1 MKKIG
6 LLALGLALALG
17 VVAEAGSIPADRVPL
32 QTYAVKKMN
41 CYLQPNGVQKG
52 WIDPGDYVVV
62 TQIRSDGWAYGSYPV
77 GNGRVSRW
85 FRADDLV
92 NNIGFANQE
101 RYSPK
106 ANTNTYTG
114 PDHSRKFGS
123 FNDNETLLVVSE
135 SGESRQ
141 FIYKLNNGGYKMA
154 WAPYWDCWDA
164 RQAGKQQVNNNVIN
178 KNPIVKP
185 VQRED
190 KKQEQSSSYGVWKAT
205 ARYTA
210 NTYDNPSLS
219 GARAGWVTAGSDL
232 EVLGENAKS
241 YFIRYWADNGA
252 KRERYVERTAVK
264 GLNEDKENKQ
274 QVNNNVI
281 NRNPI
286 VKPVQRED
294 KKQEQ
299 SSSYGVWKATARYRA
314 NTYDNPGLSG
324 ARAGW
329 VTAGSD
335 IEVLGEN
342 AKSYFIRYWADNGAK
357 RERYVER
364 TAVKGLNEDKENK
377 QQEQTSYK
385 VWSTVTSYTANTYD
399 TPDLSGTRAGWV
411 TSGSRIEVL
420 GETVKSYYIRY
431 WNDSGKPREKYVAKN
446 AVKVLGNLPHNPI
459 VKPVQREDKKQEQ
472 SSSYGVWKATA
483 RYRANTYD
491 NPNLSGARAGWV
503 TAGSDLEVLGEN
515 AKSYFIRYWADNGAK
530 RERYVERTAV
540 KGLNEDKEN
549 KKQVNNNV
557 INQNPI
563 VKPVQREDKKQ
574 EQSSS
579 YGVWK
584 ATARYR
590 ANTYDNP
597 NLSGAR
603 AGWVTAGSDLEVL
616 GENAKSYFIRYWADN
631 GAKRERY
638 VERTAVKGLNEDKEN
653 KKQEQTSYGVW
664 KATARYTANTYDN
677 PDLRGM
683 RAGRVTSGSDIEVLG
698 ENAKSY
704 FIRYWADNGA
714 KRERYVERTAVKG
727 LNEDKDDKN
736 IVPSGDYVWPIDA
749 YKISC
754 LYYYSGYNDKNK
766 TYNPIK
772 HDATYGRNP
781 SYGFYYWNAMD
792 IEAKNL
798 PVKATADGTVDRVAV
813 FPLSSY
819 GPHIIIRHK
828 DGRYSLYAHLKT
840 GSILVKEN
848 QEVKKGQ
855 QIANSGYSL
864 SKDKNPKQSWHLHFA
879 ITEVGA
885 WQYFRDRVSL
895 CYGNRVIGANKTQ
908 ASKDNYSK
916 DATEWFN
923 KHNGSYKTY

>member
-205 ARYTA
+205 ARYRA
-210 NTYDNPSLS
+210 NTYDNPNLS

-252 KRERYVERTAVK
+252 TRERYVERTAVK

-281 NRNPI
+281 N
-286 VKPVQRED
+286 K
-294 KKQEQ
+294 
-299 SSSYGVWKATARYRA
+299 
-314 NTYDNPGLSG
+314 
-324 ARAGW
+324 
-329 VTAGSD
+329 
-335 IEVLGEN
+335 
-342 AKSYFIRYWADNGAK
+342 
-357 RERYVER
+357 
-364 TAVKGLNEDKENK
+364 
-377 QQEQTSYK
+377 
-385 VWSTVTSYTANTYD
+385 
-399 TPDLSGTRAGWV
+399 
-411 TSGSRIEVL
+411 
-420 GETVKSYYIRY
+420 
-431 WNDSGKPREKYVAKN
+431 
-446 AVKVLGNLPHNPI
+446 NPI

-515 AKSYFIRYWADNGAK
+515 AKSYFIRYWADNGAT

-549 KKQVNNNV
+549 KQQVNNNV
-557 INQNPI
+557 INKNPI

-631 GAKRERY
+631 GATRERY

-653 KKQEQTSYGVW
+653 KQQVNNNVINKNPIVKPVQREDKKQEQSSSYGVW
-664 KATARYTANTYDN
+664 KATARYRANTYDN
-677 PDLRGM
+677 PNLSGA
-683 RAGRVTSGSDIEVLG
+683 RAGWVTAGSDLEVLG

-714 KRERYVERTAVKG
+714 TRERYVERTAVKG
-727 LNEDKDDKN
+727 LNEDKENKN
-736 IVPSGDYVWPIDA
+736 VVPSGDYIWPIDK
-749 YKISC
+749 YQITC
-754 LYYYSGYNDKNK
+754 LYYYQTGKPHASTHRGYTFDYMNSIDVSAAYGTPVYATASGVVEFVLSQPNSQYPE
-766 TYNPIK
+766 TSYGRHIIIK
-772 HDATYGRNP
+772 HDN
-781 SYGFYYWNAMD
+781 
-792 IEAKNL
+792 
-798 PVKATADGTVDRVAV
+798 GT
-813 FPLSSY
+813 
-819 GPHIIIRHK
+819 
-828 DGRYSLYAHLKT
+828 YSLYAHLSKT
-840 GSILVKEN
+840 IVSKN
-848 QEVKKGQ
+848 QKVNQGEK
-855 QIANSGYSL
+855 IAESGYSIYY
-864 SKDKNPKQSWHLHFA
+864 DKNRRRHESNHLHFA
-879 ITEVGA
+879 ITDISP
-885 WQYFRDRVSL
+885 WQYFRDKYNFL
-895 CYGNRVIGANKTQ
+895 YHINCKNNNKNKNNQ
-908 ASKDNYSK
+908 YSK
-916 DATEWFN
+916 ELIEWFN
-923 KHNGSYKTY
+923 KKNPITFN

>member
-32 QTYAVKKMN
+32 QTYAVKKLN

-114 PDHSRKFGS
+114 PDHSKKFGS

-164 RQAGKQQVNNNVIN
+164 RQAGKQQVNNNEIN
-178 KNPIVKP
+178 KNSIVKP

-190 KKQEQSSSYGVWKAT
+190 KKQEQTSYGVWKAT

-210 NTYDNPSLS
+210 NTYNNPDLR

-264 GLNEDKENKQ
+264 GMNEDKDNKQ

-281 NRNPI
+281 N
-286 VKPVQRED
+286 K
-294 KKQEQ
+294 
-299 SSSYGVWKATARYRA
+299 
-314 NTYDNPGLSG
+314 
-324 ARAGW
+324 
-329 VTAGSD
+329 
-335 IEVLGEN
+335 
-342 AKSYFIRYWADNGAK
+342 
-357 RERYVER
+357 
-364 TAVKGLNEDKENK
+364 
-377 QQEQTSYK
+377 
-385 VWSTVTSYTANTYD
+385 
-399 TPDLSGTRAGWV
+399 
-411 TSGSRIEVL
+411 
-420 GETVKSYYIRY
+420 
-431 WNDSGKPREKYVAKN
+431 
-446 AVKVLGNLPHNPI
+446 NPI

-549 KKQVNNNV
+549 KQQVNNNV
-557 INQNPI
+557 INKNPI

-603 AGWVTAGSDLEVL
+603 AGWITAGSDLEVL

-631 GAKRERY
+631 GATRERY
-638 VERTAVKGLNEDKEN
+638 VERTAVKG
-653 KKQEQTSYGVW
+653 
-664 KATARYTANTYDN
+664 
-677 PDLRGM
+677 M
-683 RAGRVTSGSDIEVLG
+683 
-698 ENAKSY
+698 
-704 FIRYWADNGA
+704 
-714 KRERYVERTAVKG
+714 
-727 LNEDKDDKN
+727 NEDKDNKN

-749 YKISC
+749 YNISC
-754 LYYYSGYNDKNK
+754 LFYYSGYNEK
-766 TYNPIK
+766 TKKYNPTI
-772 HDATYGRNP
+772 HRATYDKKP
-781 SYGFYYWNAMD
+781 EYHFYYWNAVD
-792 IEAKNL
+792 IAPPSTCRSL
-798 PVKATADGTVDRVAV
+798 PVKATADGTVEHVGNLD
-813 FPLSSY
+813 LKSY
-819 GPHIIIRHK
+819 GPHVIIHHK
-828 DGRYSLYAHLKT
+828 DGRYSLYAHLKKN
-840 GSILVKEN
+840 SILVKEK

-855 QIANSGYSL
+855 KIADSGFSL
-864 SKDKNPKQSWHLHFA
+864 AKDKNKKYTIQSWHLHFA

-895 CYGNRVIGANKTQ
+895 CYGDRVIGANKTK
-908 ASKDNYSK
+908 ASEDKYSQ
-916 DATEWFN
+916 DATEWFD
-923 KHNGSYKTY
+923 KHKGSYGIY

>member
-32 QTYAVKKMN
+32 QTYAVKTMN

-205 ARYTA
+205 ARYRA

-252 KRERYVERTAVK
+252 TRERYVERTAVK
-264 GLNEDKENKQ
+264 GLNEDKENKK

-281 NRNPI
+281 NKNPI

-314 NTYDNPGLSG
+314 NTYDNPS
-324 ARAGW
+324 
-329 VTAGSD
+329 
-335 IEVLGEN
+335 
-342 AKSYFIRYWADNGAK
+342 
-357 RERYVER
+357 
-364 TAVKGLNEDKENK
+364 
-377 QQEQTSYK
+377 
-385 VWSTVTSYTANTYD
+385 
-399 TPDLSGTRAGWV
+399 
-411 TSGSRIEVL
+411 
-420 GETVKSYYIRY
+420 
-431 WNDSGKPREKYVAKN
+431 
-446 AVKVLGNLPHNPI
+446 
-459 VKPVQREDKKQEQ
+459 
-472 SSSYGVWKATA
+472 
-483 RYRANTYD
+483 
-491 NPNLSGARAGWV
+491 LSGARAGWV

-515 AKSYFIRYWADNGAK
+515 AKSYFIRYWADNGAT

-557 INQNPI
+557 INKNPI

-584 ATARYR
+584 ATARY
-590 ANTYDNP
+590 
-597 NLSGAR
+597 
-603 AGWVTAGSDLEVL
+603 
-616 GENAKSYFIRYWADN
+616 
-631 GAKRERY
+631 
-638 VERTAVKGLNEDKEN
+638 
-653 KKQEQTSYGVW
+653 
-664 KATARYTANTYDN
+664 TANTYDN
-677 PDLRGM
+677 PDLRGA

-704 FIRYWADNGA
+704 YIRYWADNGA
-714 KRERYVERTAVKG
+714 TRERYVERTAVKG
-727 LNEDKDDKN
+727 LNEKPQ
-736 IVPSGDYVWPIDA
+736 PSDNDSTSYWDGKVNTQLA
-749 YKISC
+749 N
-754 LYYYSGYNDKNK
+754 LYNLCYRSKS
-766 TYNPIK
+766 TYNPFK
-772 HDATYGRNP
+772 KSYTDDKGVYHPTNCTWYAFGR
-781 SYGFYYWNAMD
+781 M
-792 IEAKNL
+792 
-798 PVKATADGTVDRVAV
+798 
-813 FPLSSY
+813 
-819 GPHIIIRHK
+819 
-828 DGRYSLYAHLKT
+828 
-840 GSILVKEN
+840 
-848 QEVKKGQ
+848 QEVCGIKLKASGNAKTWGDAEKSDNNV
-855 QIANSGYSL
+855 IVNKTISSKCVGVRMTGGGGAGHVVFIEYVDNSGYVY
-864 SKDKNPKQSWHLHFA
+864 F
-879 ITEVGA
+879 TEA
-885 WQYFRDRVSL
+885 NF
-895 CYGNRVIGANKTQ
+895 NNKTDLKVRKE
-908 ASKDNYSK
+908 AKSFFDNY
-916 DATEWFN
+916 TWFIHP
-923 KHNGSYKTY
+923 K

>member
-6 LLALGLALALG
+6 LLALGLALAFG

-106 ANTNTYTG
+106 ANTYTYTG

-178 KNPIVKP
+178 RNPIVKP

-205 ARYTA
+205 ARYRA

-264 GLNEDKENKQ
+264 GLNEDKDNKQ

-281 NRNPI
+281 NKNPI

-314 NTYDNPGLSG
+314 NTYDNPS
-324 ARAGW
+324 
-329 VTAGSD
+329 
-335 IEVLGEN
+335 
-342 AKSYFIRYWADNGAK
+342 
-357 RERYVER
+357 
-364 TAVKGLNEDKENK
+364 
-377 QQEQTSYK
+377 
-385 VWSTVTSYTANTYD
+385 
-399 TPDLSGTRAGWV
+399 
-411 TSGSRIEVL
+411 
-420 GETVKSYYIRY
+420 
-431 WNDSGKPREKYVAKN
+431 
-446 AVKVLGNLPHNPI
+446 
-459 VKPVQREDKKQEQ
+459 
-472 SSSYGVWKATA
+472 
-483 RYRANTYD
+483 
-491 NPNLSGARAGWV
+491 LSGARAGWV

-540 KGLNEDKEN
+540 KGLNEDKDN
-549 KKQVNNNV
+549 KQQVNNNV
-557 INQNPI
+557 INKNPI

-574 EQSSS
+574 EQASS

-603 AGWVTAGSDLEVL
+603 AGWVTAGS
-616 GENAKSYFIRYWADN
+616 S
-631 GAKRERY
+631 
-638 VERTAVKGLNEDKEN
+638 
-653 KKQEQTSYGVW
+653 
-664 KATARYTANTYDN
+664 
-677 PDLRGM
+677 
-683 RAGRVTSGSDIEVLG
+683 IEVLG

-704 FIRYWADNGA
+704 YIRYWTDNGTP
-714 KRERYVERTAVKG
+714 RERYVERTAVKG
-727 LNEDKDDKN
+727 LNEDKDNKN
-736 IVPSGDYVWPIDA
+736 VVPSGDYIWPIDK
-749 YKISC
+749 YQITC
-754 LYYYSGYNDKNK
+754 LYYYQTGKPHASTHRGYTFDYMNSIDVSAAYGTPVYATASGVVEFVLSQPNSQYPE
-766 TYNPIK
+766 TSYGRHIIIK
-772 HDATYGRNP
+772 HDN
-781 SYGFYYWNAMD
+781 
-792 IEAKNL
+792 
-798 PVKATADGTVDRVAV
+798 GT
-813 FPLSSY
+813 
-819 GPHIIIRHK
+819 
-828 DGRYSLYAHLKT
+828 YSLYAHLSKT
-840 GSILVKEN
+840 IVSKN
-848 QEVKKGQ
+848 QKVNQGEK
-855 QIANSGYSL
+855 IAESGYSIYY
-864 SKDKNPKQSWHLHFA
+864 DKNRRRHESNHLHFA
-879 ITEVGA
+879 ITDISP
-885 WQYFRDRVSL
+885 WQYFRDKYNFL
-895 CYGNRVIGANKTQ
+895 YHINCKNNNKNKNNQ
-908 ASKDNYSK
+908 YSK
-916 DATEWFN
+916 ELIEWFN
-923 KHNGSYKTY
+923 KKNPITFN

>member
-178 KNPIVKP
+178 KNPVVKP

-190 KKQEQSSSYGVWKAT
+190 KKQEQTSYGVWKAT

-210 NTYDNPSLS
+210 NTYDNPDLR
-219 GARAGWVTAGSDL
+219 GARAGWITS
-232 EVLGENAKS
+232 
-241 YFIRYWADNGA
+241 
-252 KRERYVERTAVK
+252 
-264 GLNEDKENKQ
+264 
-274 QVNNNVI
+274 
-281 NRNPI
+281 
-286 VKPVQRED
+286 
-294 KKQEQ
+294 
-299 SSSYGVWKATARYRA
+299 
-314 NTYDNPGLSG
+314 
-324 ARAGW
+324 
-329 VTAGSD
+329 GSD

-342 AKSYFIRYWADNGAK
+342 AKSYFIRYWADNGAT

-364 TAVKGLNEDKENK
+364 TAVKGLNEGKENK
-377 QQEQTSYK
+377 KQVNNNVINK
-385 VWSTVTSYTANTYD
+385 
-399 TPDLSGTRAGWV
+399 
-411 TSGSRIEVL
+411 
-420 GETVKSYYIRY
+420 
-431 WNDSGKPREKYVAKN
+431 
-446 AVKVLGNLPHNPI
+446 NPI

-472 SSSYGVWKATA
+472 SSSYGVWEATA
-483 RYRANTYD
+483 RYTANTYD
-491 NPNLSGARAGWV
+491 NPDLRGARAGWI
-503 TAGSDLEVLGEN
+503 TSGSDIEVLGEN

-557 INQNPI
+557 INKNPI

-584 ATARYR
+584 ATARY
-590 ANTYDNP
+590 
-597 NLSGAR
+597 
-603 AGWVTAGSDLEVL
+603 
-616 GENAKSYFIRYWADN
+616 
-631 GAKRERY
+631 
-638 VERTAVKGLNEDKEN
+638 
-653 KKQEQTSYGVW
+653 
-664 KATARYTANTYDN
+664 TANTYDN
-677 PDLRGM
+677 PDLRGA

-704 FIRYWADNGA
+704 YIRYWADNGA
-714 KRERYVERTAVKG
+714 TRERYVERTAVKG
-727 LNEDKDDKN
+727 LNEKPQ
-736 IVPSGDYVWPIDA
+736 PSD
-749 YKISC
+749 
-754 LYYYSGYNDKNK
+754 NDSTSYWDGKVNTQLANLSNLCYRSK
-766 TYNPIK
+766 STYNPFK
-772 HDATYGRNP
+772 KSYTDDKGVYHPTNCTWYAFGR
-781 SYGFYYWNAMD
+781 M
-792 IEAKNL
+792 
-798 PVKATADGTVDRVAV
+798 
-813 FPLSSY
+813 
-819 GPHIIIRHK
+819 
-828 DGRYSLYAHLKT
+828 
-840 GSILVKEN
+840 
-848 QEVKKGQ
+848 QEVCGIKLKASGNAKTWGDAEKSDNNV
-855 QIANSGYSL
+855 IVNKTISSKCVGVRMTGGGGAGHVVFIEYVDNSGYVY
-864 SKDKNPKQSWHLHFA
+864 F
-879 ITEVGA
+879 TEA
-885 WQYFRDRVSL
+885 NF
-895 CYGNRVIGANKTQ
+895 NNKTDLKVRKE
-908 ASKDNYSK
+908 AKSFFDNY
-916 DATEWFN
+916 TWFIHP
-923 KHNGSYKTY
+923 K

>member
-164 RQAGKQQVNNNVIN
+164 RQAGKQQANNNVINKNPIVKPVKREEKKQEQTSYGVWKATARYTANTYDNPDLRGTRAGWITSGSDIEVLGENAKSYFIRYWADNGATRERYVERTAVKGLNEDKENKKQVNNNVIN

-205 ARYTA
+205 ARYTANTYDNPDLRGARAGWITSGSDIEVLGENAKSYFIRYWADNGAKRERYVERTAVKGLNEDKENKKQVNNNVINKNPIVKPVQREDKKQEQSSSYGVWKATARYRA

-281 NRNPI
+281 N
-286 VKPVQRED
+286 K
-294 KKQEQ
+294 
-299 SSSYGVWKATARYRA
+299 
-314 NTYDNPGLSG
+314 
-324 ARAGW
+324 
-329 VTAGSD
+329 
-335 IEVLGEN
+335 
-342 AKSYFIRYWADNGAK
+342 
-357 RERYVER
+357 
-364 TAVKGLNEDKENK
+364 
-377 QQEQTSYK
+377 
-385 VWSTVTSYTANTYD
+385 
-399 TPDLSGTRAGWV
+399 
-411 TSGSRIEVL
+411 
-420 GETVKSYYIRY
+420 
-431 WNDSGKPREKYVAKN
+431 
-446 AVKVLGNLPHNPI
+446 NPI

-491 NPNLSGARAGWV
+491 NPNLSGARAGW
-503 TAGSDLEVLGEN
+503 
-515 AKSYFIRYWADNGAK
+515 I
-530 RERYVERTAV
+530 
-540 KGLNEDKEN
+540 
-549 KKQVNNNV
+549 
-557 INQNPI
+557 
-563 VKPVQREDKKQ
+563 
-574 EQSSS
+574 
-579 YGVWK
+579 
-584 ATARYR
+584 
-590 ANTYDNP
+590 
-597 NLSGAR
+597 
-603 AGWVTAGSDLEVL
+603 
-616 GENAKSYFIRYWADN
+616 
-631 GAKRERY
+631 
-638 VERTAVKGLNEDKEN
+638 
-653 KKQEQTSYGVW
+653 
-664 KATARYTANTYDN
+664 
-677 PDLRGM
+677 
-683 RAGRVTSGSDIEVLG
+683 TSGSDIEVLG

-727 LNEDKDDKN
+727 LNEDKENKN
-736 IVPSGDYVWPIDA
+736 VVPSGDYIWPIDK
-749 YKISC
+749 YQITC
-754 LYYYSGYNDKNK
+754 LYYYQTGKPHASTHRGYTFDYMNSIDVSAAYGTPVYATASGVVEFVLSQPNSQYPE
-766 TYNPIK
+766 TSYGRHIIIK
-772 HDATYGRNP
+772 HDN
-781 SYGFYYWNAMD
+781 
-792 IEAKNL
+792 
-798 PVKATADGTVDRVAV
+798 GT
-813 FPLSSY
+813 
-819 GPHIIIRHK
+819 
-828 DGRYSLYAHLKT
+828 YSLYAHLSKT
-840 GSILVKEN
+840 IVSKN
-848 QEVKKGQ
+848 QKVNQGEK
-855 QIANSGYSL
+855 IAESGYSIYY
-864 SKDKNPKQSWHLHFA
+864 DKNRRRHESNHLHFA
-879 ITEVGA
+879 ITDISP
-885 WQYFRDRVSL
+885 WQYFRDKYNFL
-895 CYGNRVIGANKTQ
+895 YHINCKNNNKNKNNQ
-908 ASKDNYSK
+908 YSK
-916 DATEWFN
+916 ELIEWFN
-923 KHNGSYKTY
+923 KKNPITFN

>member
-32 QTYAVKKMN
+32 QTYAVKKLN

-92 NNIGFANQE
+92 NNIGFTNQE

-210 NTYDNPSLS
+210 NTYDNPDLR
-219 GARAGWVTAGSDL
+219 GARAGWITNGSDI

-274 QVNNNVI
+274 QVNNNV
-281 NRNPI
+281 
-286 VKPVQRED
+286 
-294 KKQEQ
+294 
-299 SSSYGVWKATARYRA
+299 S
-314 NTYDNPGLSG
+314 
-324 ARAGW
+324 
-329 VTAGSD
+329 
-335 IEVLGEN
+335 
-342 AKSYFIRYWADNGAK
+342 
-357 RERYVER
+357 
-364 TAVKGLNEDKENK
+364 NK
-377 QQEQTSYK
+377 
-385 VWSTVTSYTANTYD
+385 
-399 TPDLSGTRAGWV
+399 
-411 TSGSRIEVL
+411 
-420 GETVKSYYIRY
+420 
-431 WNDSGKPREKYVAKN
+431 
-446 AVKVLGNLPHNPI
+446 NPI

-503 TAGSDLEVLGEN
+503 TVGSALEVLGEN

-557 INQNPI
+557 INRNPI

-574 EQSSS
+574 EQAS
-579 YGVWK
+579 
-584 ATARYR
+584 
-590 ANTYDNP
+590 
-597 NLSGAR
+597 
-603 AGWVTAGSDLEVL
+603 
-616 GENAKSYFIRYWADN
+616 
-631 GAKRERY
+631 
-638 VERTAVKGLNEDKEN
+638 
-653 KKQEQTSYGVW
+653 SYGVW

-727 LNEDKDDKN
+727 LNEYKDDN
-736 IVPSGDYVWPIDA
+736 QIGEYVWPIDA

-792 IEAKNL
+792 IEAKNV

>member
-114 PDHSRKFGS
+114 SDHSRKFGS
-123 FNDNETLLVVSE
+123 FNDNEPILVVSD
-135 SGESRQ
+135 SGQSRQ
-141 FIYKLNNGGYKMA
+141 FIYKVNGGGYKMA

-164 RQAGKQQVNNNVIN
+164 RQAGKQQLNNNVIN

-205 ARYTA
+205 ARYRA

-281 NRNPI
+281 NKNPI

-314 NTYDNPGLSG
+314 NTYDNPS
-324 ARAGW
+324 
-329 VTAGSD
+329 
-335 IEVLGEN
+335 
-342 AKSYFIRYWADNGAK
+342 
-357 RERYVER
+357 
-364 TAVKGLNEDKENK
+364 
-377 QQEQTSYK
+377 
-385 VWSTVTSYTANTYD
+385 
-399 TPDLSGTRAGWV
+399 
-411 TSGSRIEVL
+411 
-420 GETVKSYYIRY
+420 
-431 WNDSGKPREKYVAKN
+431 
-446 AVKVLGNLPHNPI
+446 
-459 VKPVQREDKKQEQ
+459 
-472 SSSYGVWKATA
+472 
-483 RYRANTYD
+483 
-491 NPNLSGARAGWV
+491 LSGARAGWV

-549 KKQVNNNV
+549 KQQVNNNV
-557 INQNPI
+557 INKNPI

-597 NLSGAR
+597 SLSGAR

-653 KKQEQTSYGVW
+653 INNNNNSSSFYQWSG
-664 KATARYTANTYDN
+664 KAKYRTNTYDN
-677 PDLRGM
+677 ESLSGA
-683 RAGRVTSGSDIEVLG
+683 RAGWVTAGSDVVVLA
-698 ENAKSY
+698 ENSKSF
-704 FIRYWADNGA
+704 FIRYWTDNGDP
-714 KRERYVERTAVKG
+714 RERYVMKSAIQKIADGAMYGVNKAVEAEKKE
-727 LNEDKDDKN
+727 NY
-736 IVPSGDYVWPIDA
+736 IWPVDC
-749 YKISC
+749 YKIST
-754 LYYYSGYNDKNK
+754 LYYYLDRNKEHNYVHSSSWRTGEGSGEFDHHES
-766 TYNPIK
+766 I
-772 HDATYGRNP
+772 
-781 SYGFYYWNAMD
+781 D
-792 IEAKNL
+792 IAV
-798 PVKATADGTVDRVAV
+798 PTGYSVRATAAGVVVHAYNMFDQ
-813 FPLSSY
+813 Y
-819 GPHIIIRHK
+819 GKVVIIRHANNV
-828 DGRYSLYAHLKT
+828 YSLYGHLSRINVAKGANVSQGDIIGQSGNT
-840 GSILVKEN
+840 G
-848 QEVKKGQ
+848 
-855 QIANSGYSL
+855 NSTGA
-864 SKDKNPKQSWHLHFA
+864 HLHFA
-879 ITEVGA
+879 ISKFNDQNMNT
-885 WQYFRDRVSL
+885 WKYFRDKYKFS
-895 CYGNRVIGANKTQ
+895 YPTNGITANKKH
-908 ASKDNYSK
+908 SDRDSYSK
-916 DATEWFN
+916 EAIQWLNSHPHETW
-923 KHNGSYKTY
+923 

>member
-210 NTYDNPSLS
+210 NTYDNPNLS

-252 KRERYVERTAVK
+252 TRERYVERTAVK
-264 GLNEDKENKQ
+264 GMNEDKENKQ

-281 NRNPI
+281 NKNPI

-299 SSSYGVWKATARYRA
+299 SSSYGVWKATARY
-314 NTYDNPGLSG
+314 T
-324 ARAGW
+324 
-329 VTAGSD
+329 
-335 IEVLGEN
+335 
-342 AKSYFIRYWADNGAK
+342 
-357 RERYVER
+357 
-364 TAVKGLNEDKENK
+364 
-377 QQEQTSYK
+377 
-385 VWSTVTSYTANTYD
+385 
-399 TPDLSGTRAGWV
+399 
-411 TSGSRIEVL
+411 
-420 GETVKSYYIRY
+420 
-431 WNDSGKPREKYVAKN
+431 
-446 AVKVLGNLPHNPI
+446 
-459 VKPVQREDKKQEQ
+459 
-472 SSSYGVWKATA
+472 
-483 RYRANTYD
+483 ANTYD

-515 AKSYFIRYWADNGAK
+515 AKSYFIRYWADNGAT

-540 KGLNEDKEN
+540 KGMNEDKEN
-549 KKQVNNNV
+549 KQQVNNNV
-557 INQNPI
+557 INKNPI

-584 ATARYR
+584 ATARY
-590 ANTYDNP
+590 
-597 NLSGAR
+597 
-603 AGWVTAGSDLEVL
+603 
-616 GENAKSYFIRYWADN
+616 
-631 GAKRERY
+631 
-638 VERTAVKGLNEDKEN
+638 
-653 KKQEQTSYGVW
+653 
-664 KATARYTANTYDN
+664 TANTYDN
-677 PDLRGM
+677 PDLRGA

-704 FIRYWADNGA
+704 YIRYWADNGA
-714 KRERYVERTAVKG
+714 TRERYVERTAVKG
-727 LNEDKDDKN
+727 LNEKPQ
-736 IVPSGDYVWPIDA
+736 PSD
-749 YKISC
+749 
-754 LYYYSGYNDKNK
+754 NDSTSYWDGKVNTQLANLSNLCYRSK
-766 TYNPIK
+766 STYNPFK
-772 HDATYGRNP
+772 KSYTDDKGVYHPTNCTWYAFGR
-781 SYGFYYWNAMD
+781 M
-792 IEAKNL
+792 
-798 PVKATADGTVDRVAV
+798 
-813 FPLSSY
+813 
-819 GPHIIIRHK
+819 
-828 DGRYSLYAHLKT
+828 
-840 GSILVKEN
+840 
-848 QEVKKGQ
+848 QEVCGIKLKASGNAKTWGDAEKSDNNV
-855 QIANSGYSL
+855 IVNKTISSKCVGVRMTGGGGAGHVVFIEYVDNSGYVY
-864 SKDKNPKQSWHLHFA
+864 F
-879 ITEVGA
+879 TEA
-885 WQYFRDRVSL
+885 NF
-895 CYGNRVIGANKTQ
+895 NNKTDLKVRKE
-908 ASKDNYSK
+908 AKSFFDNY
-916 DATEWFN
+916 TWFIHP
-923 KHNGSYKTY
+923 K

>member
-205 ARYTA
+205 ARY
-210 NTYDNPSLS
+210 
-219 GARAGWVTAGSDL
+219 
-232 EVLGENAKS
+232 
-241 YFIRYWADNGA
+241 
-252 KRERYVERTAVK
+252 
-264 GLNEDKENKQ
+264 
-274 QVNNNVI
+274 
-281 NRNPI
+281 
-286 VKPVQRED
+286 
-294 KKQEQ
+294 
-299 SSSYGVWKATARYRA
+299 
-314 NTYDNPGLSG
+314 
-324 ARAGW
+324 
-329 VTAGSD
+329 
-335 IEVLGEN
+335 
-342 AKSYFIRYWADNGAK
+342 
-357 RERYVER
+357 
-364 TAVKGLNEDKENK
+364 
-377 QQEQTSYK
+377 
-385 VWSTVTSYTANTYD
+385 
-399 TPDLSGTRAGWV
+399 
-411 TSGSRIEVL
+411 
-420 GETVKSYYIRY
+420 
-431 WNDSGKPREKYVAKN
+431 
-446 AVKVLGNLPHNPI
+446 
-459 VKPVQREDKKQEQ
+459 
-472 SSSYGVWKATA
+472 
-483 RYRANTYD
+483 RANTYD

-557 INQNPI
+557 INKNPI

-584 ATARYR
+584 ATARY
-590 ANTYDNP
+590 
-597 NLSGAR
+597 
-603 AGWVTAGSDLEVL
+603 
-616 GENAKSYFIRYWADN
+616 
-631 GAKRERY
+631 
-638 VERTAVKGLNEDKEN
+638 
-653 KKQEQTSYGVW
+653 
-664 KATARYTANTYDN
+664 TANTYDN
-677 PDLRGM
+677 PDLRGA
-683 RAGRVTSGSDIEVLG
+683 RAGWITSGSDIEVLG

-727 LNEDKDDKN
+727 LNEDKENKKQVNNNRINTNPIVKSVQREDKKQEQSSSYGVWKATARYTAN
-736 IVPSGDYVWPIDA
+736 TYDNPDLRGARAGWITSGSDIEVLGENAKSYFIRYWADNGATRERYVERTAVKGLNEDKEIINNNNNSSSFSQWSGKAKYRTNTYDNESLSGARAGWVTAGSDVVVLAENSKSFFIRYWTDNGDPRERYVMKSAIQKIADGAMYGVNKAVEAAKKENYIWPVDS
-749 YKISC
+749 YKIST
-754 LYYYSGYNDKNK
+754 LYYYLTVNAKDDYKHSSGWSQGEGAGQFDHHESIDIAVPVGYSVRATAAGTVVHAYDMGYKK
-766 TYNPIK
+766 SYGKVVIIK
-772 HDATYGRNP
+772 HDN
-781 SYGFYYWNAMD
+781 D
-792 IEAKNL
+792 
-798 PVKATADGTVDRVAV
+798 V
-813 FPLSSY
+813 
-819 GPHIIIRHK
+819 
-828 DGRYSLYAHLKT
+828 YSLYGHLSQINVSKGATVSQGDTIGKSGNT
-840 GSILVKEN
+840 G
-848 QEVKKGQ
+848 
-855 QIANSGYSL
+855 NSTGA
-864 SKDKNPKQSWHLHFA
+864 HLHFA
-879 ITEVGA
+879 ISKFNDQNMNM
-885 WQYFRDRVSL
+885 WKYFRDKYNLS
-895 CYGNRVIGANKTQ
+895 YPTNGINANKLHSNSDEF
-908 ASKDNYSK
+908 SKEAIQWLNSHPHE
-916 DATEWFN
+916 TW
-923 KHNGSYKTY
+923 

>member
-178 KNPIVKP
+178 RNPIVKP

-205 ARYTA
+205 ARYRA

-264 GLNEDKENKQ
+264 GLNEDKDNKQ

-281 NRNPI
+281 NKNPI

-314 NTYDNPGLSG
+314 NTYDNPSLSG
-324 ARAGW
+324 ARVGW

-335 IEVLGEN
+335 LEVLGEN
-342 AKSYFIRYWADNGAK
+342 AKSYYIRYWTDNGSP

-377 QQEQTSYK
+377 KQ
-385 VWSTVTSYTANTYD
+385 VNNNVIN
-399 TPDLSGTRAGWV
+399 R
-411 TSGSRIEVL
+411 
-420 GETVKSYYIRY
+420 
-431 WNDSGKPREKYVAKN
+431 
-446 AVKVLGNLPHNPI
+446 NPI

-472 SSSYGVWKATA
+472 ASSYGVWKATA

-503 TAGSDLEVLGEN
+503 TAGS
-515 AKSYFIRYWADNGAK
+515 S
-530 RERYVERTAV
+530 
-540 KGLNEDKEN
+540 
-549 KKQVNNNV
+549 
-557 INQNPI
+557 
-563 VKPVQREDKKQ
+563 
-574 EQSSS
+574 
-579 YGVWK
+579 
-584 ATARYR
+584 
-590 ANTYDNP
+590 
-597 NLSGAR
+597 
-603 AGWVTAGSDLEVL
+603 
-616 GENAKSYFIRYWADN
+616 
-631 GAKRERY
+631 
-638 VERTAVKGLNEDKEN
+638 
-653 KKQEQTSYGVW
+653 
-664 KATARYTANTYDN
+664 
-677 PDLRGM
+677 
-683 RAGRVTSGSDIEVLG
+683 IEVLG

-704 FIRYWADNGA
+704 YIRYWTDNGTP
-714 KRERYVERTAVKG
+714 RERYVERTAVKG
-727 LNEDKDDKN
+727 LNEDKDNKN
-736 IVPSGDYVWPIDA
+736 VVPSGDYIWPIDK
-749 YKISC
+749 YQITC
-754 LYYYSGYNDKNK
+754 LYYYQTGKPHASTHRGYTFDYMNSIDVSAAYGTPVYATASGVVEFVLSQPNSQYPE
-766 TYNPIK
+766 TSYGRHIIIK
-772 HDATYGRNP
+772 HDN
-781 SYGFYYWNAMD
+781 
-792 IEAKNL
+792 
-798 PVKATADGTVDRVAV
+798 GT
-813 FPLSSY
+813 
-819 GPHIIIRHK
+819 
-828 DGRYSLYAHLKT
+828 YSLYAHLSKT
-840 GSILVKEN
+840 IVSKN
-848 QEVKKGQ
+848 QKVNQGEK
-855 QIANSGYSL
+855 IAESGYSIYY
-864 SKDKNPKQSWHLHFA
+864 DKNRRRHESNHLHFA
-879 ITEVGA
+879 ITDISP
-885 WQYFRDRVSL
+885 WQYFRDKYNFL
-895 CYGNRVIGANKTQ
+895 YHINCKNNNKNKNNQ
-908 ASKDNYSK
+908 YSK
-916 DATEWFN
+916 ELIEWFN
-923 KHNGSYKTY
+923 KKNPITFN

>member
-32 QTYAVKKMN
+32 QTYAVKKLN

-92 NNIGFANQE
+92 NNIGFTNQE

-205 ARYTA
+205 ARYRA

-281 NRNPI
+281 N
-286 VKPVQRED
+286 K
-294 KKQEQ
+294 
-299 SSSYGVWKATARYRA
+299 
-314 NTYDNPGLSG
+314 
-324 ARAGW
+324 
-329 VTAGSD
+329 
-335 IEVLGEN
+335 
-342 AKSYFIRYWADNGAK
+342 
-357 RERYVER
+357 
-364 TAVKGLNEDKENK
+364 
-377 QQEQTSYK
+377 
-385 VWSTVTSYTANTYD
+385 
-399 TPDLSGTRAGWV
+399 
-411 TSGSRIEVL
+411 
-420 GETVKSYYIRY
+420 
-431 WNDSGKPREKYVAKN
+431 
-446 AVKVLGNLPHNPI
+446 NPI

-549 KKQVNNNV
+549 KKQVNSNT
-557 INQNPI
+557 INTNPI
-563 VKPVQREDKKQ
+563 VKSVQREEKK
-574 EQSSS
+574 ES
-579 YGVWK
+579 
-584 ATARYR
+584 
-590 ANTYDNP
+590 N
-597 NLSGAR
+597 NLSCGCSNSY
-603 AGWVTAGSDLEVL
+603 AGNYIVNTSRLPLTMRSGHGSNYGKVTSIPKGTTVTVSASNGTWAHVNYNGSDGYASMQYLKKVEEGSISTGL
-616 GENAKSYFIRYWADN
+616 IKGIEGSISKSNAS
-631 GAKRERY
+631 
-638 VERTAVKGLNEDKEN
+638 
-653 KKQEQTSYGVW
+653 TSIVQQ
-664 KATARYTANTYDN
+664 K
-677 PDLRGM
+677 
-683 RAGRVTSGSDIEVLG
+683 IE
-698 ENAKSY
+698 
-704 FIRYWADNGA
+704 
-714 KRERYVERTAVKG
+714 
-727 LNEDKDDKN
+727 
-736 IVPSGDYVWPIDA
+736 
-749 YKISC
+749 
-754 LYYYSGYNDKNK
+754 
-766 TYNPIK
+766 
-772 HDATYGRNP
+772 
-781 SYGFYYWNAMD
+781 
-792 IEAKNL
+792 
-798 PVKATADGTVDRVAV
+798 
-813 FPLSSY
+813 
-819 GPHIIIRHK
+819 
-828 DGRYSLYAHLKT
+828 SLYAQHYNIARKGNCYYFAKGIFNKLFGALVNGINNGDNTYLDGYSNAYIIKKVHDANYVEGKYKT
-840 GSILVKEN
+840 NIPVNSNYIAQIKEAFLLSKPGCFV
-848 QEVKKGQ
+848 QMALRKK
-855 QIANSGYSL
+855 ANSKGDCGSPHSAIIY
-864 SKDKNPKQSWHLHFA
+864 KIDNEGVTFYEANWTRGQVTITNKQTWNSFA
-879 ITEVGA
+879 QNT
-885 WQYFRDRVSL
+885 
-895 CYGNRVIGANKTQ
+895 IGFTIYAPN
-908 ASKDNYSK
+908 NYRLK
-916 DATEWFN
+916 
-923 KHNGSYKTY
+923 

>member
-6 LLALGLALALG
+6 LLALGFALAFG

-92 NNIGFANQE
+92 NNIGFTNQE

-190 KKQEQSSSYGVWKAT
+190 KKQEQSSSYGLWKATARYTANTYDNPDLRGARAGWITNGSDIEVLGENAKSYFIRYWTDNGSPRERYVERTAVKGLNEDKENKKQVNNNVINKNPIVKPVQREDKKQEQSSSYGVWKAT
-205 ARYTA
+205 ARYRANTYDNPNLRGARAGWVTAGSDIEVLGENAKSYFIRYWADNGAKRERYVERTAVKGLNEDKENKQQVNNNVINKNPIVKPVQREDKKQEQSSSYGVWKATARYRA

-264 GLNEDKENKQ
+264 GLNEDKENK
-274 QVNNNVI
+274 
-281 NRNPI
+281 
-286 VKPVQRED
+286 
-294 KKQEQ
+294 KQEQ
-299 SSSYGVWKATARYRA
+299 S
-314 NTYDNPGLSG
+314 
-324 ARAGW
+324 
-329 VTAGSD
+329 
-335 IEVLGEN
+335 
-342 AKSYFIRYWADNGAK
+342 
-357 RERYVER
+357 
-364 TAVKGLNEDKENK
+364 
-377 QQEQTSYK
+377 SYK

-420 GETVKSYYIRY
+420 GENVKSYYIRY

-491 NPNLSGARAGWV
+491 NPSLSGARAGWV

-540 KGLNEDKEN
+540 KGLNEDK
-549 KKQVNNNV
+549 
-557 INQNPI
+557 
-563 VKPVQREDKKQ
+563 
-574 EQSSS
+574 
-579 YGVWK
+579 
-584 ATARYR
+584 
-590 ANTYDNP
+590 DN
-597 NLSGAR
+597 
-603 AGWVTAGSDLEVL
+603 
-616 GENAKSYFIRYWADN
+616 
-631 GAKRERY
+631 
-638 VERTAVKGLNEDKEN
+638 
-653 KKQEQTSYGVW
+653 
-664 KATARYTANTYDN
+664 
-677 PDLRGM
+677 
-683 RAGRVTSGSDIEVLG
+683 
-698 ENAKSY
+698 
-704 FIRYWADNGA
+704 
-714 KRERYVERTAVKG
+714 
-727 LNEDKDDKN
+727 KN

-749 YKISC
+749 YNISC
-754 LYYYSGYNDKNK
+754 LFYYSGYNEKNK
-766 TYNPIK
+766 KYNPTI
-772 HDATYGRNP
+772 HSATYKNNP
-781 SYGFYYWNAMD
+781 EYGFYYWNAVD
-792 IEAKNL
+792 IAPPKGKLSL
-798 PVKATADGTVDRVAV
+798 PVKATADGTIEHVGD
-813 FPLSSY
+813 LGLKSY
-819 GPHIIIRHK
+819 GPHVIIHHK
-828 DGRYSLYAHLKT
+828 DGRYSLYAHLKE
-840 GSILVKEN
+840 GSILVKRK

-855 QIANSGYSL
+855 KIADSGYSL
-864 SKDKNPKQSWHLHFA
+864 AKDKNENYTIKSWHLHFA

-885 WQYFRDRVSL
+885 WQYFRDKVYL
-895 CYGNRVIGANKTQ
+895 IYGDRVIGANKTQ
-908 ASKDNYSK
+908 ASNDKHSK

-923 KHNGSYKTY
+923 KHKGSYGIY

>member
-178 KNPIVKP
+178 KNPVVKP

-190 KKQEQSSSYGVWKAT
+190 KKQEQTSYGVWKAT

-210 NTYDNPSLS
+210 NTYDNPDLR
-219 GARAGWVTAGSDL
+219 GARAGWITS
-232 EVLGENAKS
+232 
-241 YFIRYWADNGA
+241 
-252 KRERYVERTAVK
+252 
-264 GLNEDKENKQ
+264 
-274 QVNNNVI
+274 
-281 NRNPI
+281 
-286 VKPVQRED
+286 
-294 KKQEQ
+294 
-299 SSSYGVWKATARYRA
+299 
-314 NTYDNPGLSG
+314 
-324 ARAGW
+324 
-329 VTAGSD
+329 GSD

-377 QQEQTSYK
+377 NKE
-385 VWSTVTSYTANTYD
+385 N
-399 TPDLSGTRAGWV
+399 
-411 TSGSRIEVL
+411 
-420 GETVKSYYIRY
+420 
-431 WNDSGKPREKYVAKN
+431 KN
-446 AVKVLGNLPHNPI
+446 KENKKQVNNNVINKNPI

-483 RYRANTYD
+483 RYTANTYD
-491 NPNLSGARAGWV
+491 NPDLRGARAGWI
-503 TAGSDLEVLGEN
+503 TSGSDIEVLGEN
-515 AKSYFIRYWADNGAK
+515 AKSYFIRYWADNGATRERYVERTAVK
-530 RERYVERTAV
+530 GLNEGKENKKQVNNNVINKNPIVKPVQREDKKQEQSSSYGVWEATARYTANTYDNPDLRGARAGWITSGSDIEVLGENAKSYFIRYWADNGATRERYVERTAV

-557 INQNPI
+557 INKNPI

-584 ATARYR
+584 ATARY
-590 ANTYDNP
+590 
-597 NLSGAR
+597 
-603 AGWVTAGSDLEVL
+603 
-616 GENAKSYFIRYWADN
+616 
-631 GAKRERY
+631 
-638 VERTAVKGLNEDKEN
+638 
-653 KKQEQTSYGVW
+653 
-664 KATARYTANTYDN
+664 TANTYDN
-677 PDLRGM
+677 PDLRGA

-704 FIRYWADNGA
+704 YIRYWADNGA
-714 KRERYVERTAVKG
+714 TRERYVERTAVKG
-727 LNEDKDDKN
+727 LNEKPQ
-736 IVPSGDYVWPIDA
+736 PSD
-749 YKISC
+749 
-754 LYYYSGYNDKNK
+754 NDSTSYWDGKVNTQLANLSNLCYRSK
-766 TYNPIK
+766 STYNPFK
-772 HDATYGRNP
+772 KSYTDDKGVYHPTNCTWYAFGR
-781 SYGFYYWNAMD
+781 M
-792 IEAKNL
+792 
-798 PVKATADGTVDRVAV
+798 
-813 FPLSSY
+813 
-819 GPHIIIRHK
+819 
-828 DGRYSLYAHLKT
+828 
-840 GSILVKEN
+840 
-848 QEVKKGQ
+848 QEVCGIKLKASGNAKTWGDAEKSDNNV
-855 QIANSGYSL
+855 IVNKTISSKCVGVRMTGGGGAGHVVFIEYVDNSGYVY
-864 SKDKNPKQSWHLHFA
+864 F
-879 ITEVGA
+879 TEA
-885 WQYFRDRVSL
+885 NF
-895 CYGNRVIGANKTQ
+895 NNKTDLKVRKE
-908 ASKDNYSK
+908 AKSFFDNY
-916 DATEWFN
+916 TWFIHP
-923 KHNGSYKTY
+923 K

>member
-6 LLALGLALALG
+6 LLALGFALALG

-106 ANTNTYTG
+106 ANTNTYTS

-164 RQAGKQQVNNNVIN
+164 RQAGKQQVNNNLIN
-178 KNPIVKP
+178 K
-185 VQRED
+185 
-190 KKQEQSSSYGVWKAT
+190 
-205 ARYTA
+205 
-210 NTYDNPSLS
+210 
-219 GARAGWVTAGSDL
+219 
-232 EVLGENAKS
+232 
-241 YFIRYWADNGA
+241 
-252 KRERYVERTAVK
+252 
-264 GLNEDKENKQ
+264 
-274 QVNNNVI
+274 
-281 NRNPI
+281 
-286 VKPVQRED
+286 
-294 KKQEQ
+294 
-299 SSSYGVWKATARYRA
+299 
-314 NTYDNPGLSG
+314 
-324 ARAGW
+324 
-329 VTAGSD
+329 
-335 IEVLGEN
+335 
-342 AKSYFIRYWADNGAK
+342 
-357 RERYVER
+357 
-364 TAVKGLNEDKENK
+364 
-377 QQEQTSYK
+377 
-385 VWSTVTSYTANTYD
+385 
-399 TPDLSGTRAGWV
+399 
-411 TSGSRIEVL
+411 
-420 GETVKSYYIRY
+420 
-431 WNDSGKPREKYVAKN
+431 
-446 AVKVLGNLPHNPI
+446 NPI

-549 KKQVNNNV
+549 KQQVNNNV
-557 INQNPI
+557 INKNPI

-574 EQSSS
+574 EQASS

-616 GENAKSYFIRYWADN
+616 GENSKSYYIRYWTDN
-631 GAKRERY
+631 G
-638 VERTAVKGLNEDKEN
+638 T
-653 KKQEQTSYGVW
+653 
-664 KATARYTANTYDN
+664 
-677 PDLRGM
+677 P
-683 RAGRVTSGSDIEVLG
+683 
-698 ENAKSY
+698 
-704 FIRYWADNGA
+704 
-714 KRERYVERTAVKG
+714 RERYVERTAVKG
-727 LNEDKDDKN
+727 LNEDKD
-736 IVPSGDYVWPIDA
+736 
-749 YKISC
+749 
-754 LYYYSGYNDKNK
+754 NK
-766 TYNPIK
+766 KQVNNNTINTNPIVK
-772 HDATYGRNP
+772 PVRREEKKQSNNLSCGCSNSYAGNYIVNTSRLPLTMRSGHGSNYGKVTSIPKGTTVTVSASNGTWAHVNYNG
-781 SYGFYYWNAMD
+781 SDGYASMQYLKKVEEGSISTGLIKGIEGSISKSNASTSIVQQK
-792 IEAKNL
+792 IE
-798 PVKATADGTVDRVAV
+798 
-813 FPLSSY
+813 
-819 GPHIIIRHK
+819 
-828 DGRYSLYAHLKT
+828 SLYAQHYNIAQKGNCYYFAKGVFNKLFGALVNGINNGDNTYLDGYSNAYIIKKAHDANYVEGKYKT
-840 GSILVKEN
+840 NIPVNSNYIVQIKEAFLLSKPGCFV
-848 QEVKKGQ
+848 QMALRKK
-855 QIANSGYSL
+855 ANSKGDCGSPHSAIIY
-864 SKDKNPKQSWHLHFA
+864 KIDNEGVTFYEANWTRGQVTITNKQTWNSFA
-879 ITEVGA
+879 QNT
-885 WQYFRDRVSL
+885 
-895 CYGNRVIGANKTQ
+895 IGFTIYAPN
-908 ASKDNYSK
+908 NYRLK
-916 DATEWFN
+916 
-923 KHNGSYKTY
+923 

>member
-178 KNPIVKP
+178 KNPVVKP

-190 KKQEQSSSYGVWKAT
+190 KKQEQTSYGVWKAT

-210 NTYDNPSLS
+210 NTYDNPDLR
-219 GARAGWVTAGSDL
+219 GARAGWITS
-232 EVLGENAKS
+232 
-241 YFIRYWADNGA
+241 
-252 KRERYVERTAVK
+252 
-264 GLNEDKENKQ
+264 
-274 QVNNNVI
+274 
-281 NRNPI
+281 
-286 VKPVQRED
+286 
-294 KKQEQ
+294 
-299 SSSYGVWKATARYRA
+299 
-314 NTYDNPGLSG
+314 
-324 ARAGW
+324 
-329 VTAGSD
+329 GSD

-377 QQEQTSYK
+377 NKENKKQVNNNVINK
-385 VWSTVTSYTANTYD
+385 
-399 TPDLSGTRAGWV
+399 
-411 TSGSRIEVL
+411 
-420 GETVKSYYIRY
+420 
-431 WNDSGKPREKYVAKN
+431 
-446 AVKVLGNLPHNPI
+446 NPI

-483 RYRANTYD
+483 RYTANTYD
-491 NPNLSGARAGWV
+491 NPDLRGARAGWI
-503 TAGSDLEVLGEN
+503 TSGSDIEVLGEN
-515 AKSYFIRYWADNGAK
+515 AKSYFIRYWADNGAT

-540 KGLNEDKEN
+540 KGLNEGKEN

-557 INQNPI
+557 INKNPI

-579 YGVWK
+579 YGVW
-584 ATARYR
+584 
-590 ANTYDNP
+590 
-597 NLSGAR
+597 
-603 AGWVTAGSDLEVL
+603 E
-616 GENAKSYFIRYWADN
+616 
-631 GAKRERY
+631 
-638 VERTAVKGLNEDKEN
+638 
-653 KKQEQTSYGVW
+653 
-664 KATARYTANTYDN
+664 ATARYTANTYDN
-677 PDLRGM
+677 PDLRGA
-683 RAGRVTSGSDIEVLG
+683 RAGWITSGSDIEVLG

-727 LNEDKDDKN
+727 LNEDKEN
-736 IVPSGDYVWPIDA
+736 
-749 YKISC
+749 
-754 LYYYSGYNDKNK
+754 KNK
-766 TYNPIK
+766 ENKKQVNNNVINKNPIVKPVQREDKKQEQSSSYGVWKATARYTANTYDNPDLRGARAGRVTSGSDIEVLGENAKSYYIRYWADNGATRERYVERTAVKGLNEKPQPSDNDSTSYWDGKVNTQLANLSNLCYRSKSTYNPFK
-772 HDATYGRNP
+772 KSYTDDKGVYHPTNCTWYAFGR
-781 SYGFYYWNAMD
+781 M
-792 IEAKNL
+792 
-798 PVKATADGTVDRVAV
+798 
-813 FPLSSY
+813 
-819 GPHIIIRHK
+819 
-828 DGRYSLYAHLKT
+828 
-840 GSILVKEN
+840 
-848 QEVKKGQ
+848 QEVCGIKLKASGNAKTWGDAEKSDNNV
-855 QIANSGYSL
+855 IVNKTISSKCVGVRMTGGGGAGHVVFIEYVDNSGYVY
-864 SKDKNPKQSWHLHFA
+864 F
-879 ITEVGA
+879 TEA
-885 WQYFRDRVSL
+885 NF
-895 CYGNRVIGANKTQ
+895 NNKTDLKVRKE
-908 ASKDNYSK
+908 AKSFFDNYTLFIHPK
-916 DATEWFN
+916 
-923 KHNGSYKTY
+923 